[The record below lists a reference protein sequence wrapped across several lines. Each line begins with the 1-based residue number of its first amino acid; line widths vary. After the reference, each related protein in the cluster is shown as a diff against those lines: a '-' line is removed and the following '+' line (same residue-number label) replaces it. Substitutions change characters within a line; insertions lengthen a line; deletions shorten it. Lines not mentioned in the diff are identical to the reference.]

1 MFNYPKIII
10 SDEKVLEIKKE
21 IFKNSYNKKEDK
33 ILVVTDFDF
42 TLFNKYNYSTGEKY
56 DSSYGIFNKDVFG
69 GSQKDFQE
77 KRKMLHST
85 YLKYEEDLSIDEQI
99 RKDKIKEWTTRALG
113 YILHPNFTRESI
125 SKMVEIKKN
134 NIHFKN
140 NVKKYYEKL
149 IELNIPIIIVSGGIK
164 EIIIEVLKLL
174 NIKGLDD
181 YMEKKRLFIIANEFI
196 FDENNK
202 CVDFNK
208 NVIYGFN
215 KSEYVKKIVDENFP
229 KVENVFVM
237 GDLDID
243 YKSIEKLELDKNKN
257 VIGIGY
263 IYFNPNDLKNKDF
276 DYENNELVNSFKKIY
291 DINLLMEEGYD
302 YPLEL
307 LNIFEN
313 K

>member
-77 KRKMLHST
+77 KRKMLLST

-276 DYENNELVNSFKKIY
+276 DYKNNELVNSFKTIY

>member
-134 NIHFKN
+134 DIHFKN

-149 IELNIPIIIVSGGIK
+149 FELNIPIIIVSGGIK

-243 YKSIEKLELDKNKN
+243 YKSIEKLQLDKDKN